1 MSSVFFYEPFYDFDR
16 FFDDIT
22 GTRQG
27 NVAGQEMQRLQNVEG
42 SGAVRAFKPRYV
54 SVVNQQAFDLL
65 TKTRIRMDLHEDTE
79 KNLVTATFELPG
91 VSKDNVHIDVNN
103 GRLTVAAETN
113 QSTEHEERGYAVRE
127 RRYGKFSRT
136 LQLPQGVKVWFSQC
150 NWFSLVLM
158 DSTGWGYQGI
168 DGEWCLE
175 CRVPEDHSRSSSQK
189 DYYSVNSSKFPYRY
203 LFGQWTAM
211 IS

>member
-103 GRLTVAAETN
+103 GR
-113 QSTEHEERGYAVRE
+113 
-127 RRYGKFSRT
+127 
-136 LQLPQGVKVWFSQC
+136 
-150 NWFSLVLM
+150 
-158 DSTGWGYQGI
+158 
-168 DGEWCLE
+168 
-175 CRVPEDHSRSSSQK
+175 
-189 DYYSVNSSKFPYRY
+189 
-203 LFGQWTAM
+203 
-211 IS
+211 